1 MHKSAWLI
9 RKCRLLILRVDLHGY
24 KALWEIRFQAEGAS
38 RRSST
43 CCSVEQNEEVPD
55 LGSVSVWVLK
65 KSMQNLSDRRAERG
79 NAGERNSICCSL
91 NSG

>member
-1 MHKSAWLI
+1 MHTSARLV
-9 RKCRLLILRVDLHGY
+9 RKCRLLILCVYLD
-24 KALWEIRFQAEGAS
+24 KALWEIRFQAEGAP
-38 RRSST
+38 RRGST
-43 CCSVEQNEEVPD
+43 CCSVEQNEEVPG

-65 KSMQNLSDRRAERG
+65 KGMLNLRDMRAERG